1 MNQTVL
7 TVDLCRTPLP
17 LWLRRLWHGRDENDP
32 IANGTF
38 DQRLWDRALSD
49 DDRAAHTER
58 LLRARRA
65 A

>member
-17 LWLRRLWHGRDENDP
+17 LWLRRLWHDRDENDP

-49 DDRAAHTER
+49 DDREANTER
-58 LLRARRA
+58 LLRVRRA